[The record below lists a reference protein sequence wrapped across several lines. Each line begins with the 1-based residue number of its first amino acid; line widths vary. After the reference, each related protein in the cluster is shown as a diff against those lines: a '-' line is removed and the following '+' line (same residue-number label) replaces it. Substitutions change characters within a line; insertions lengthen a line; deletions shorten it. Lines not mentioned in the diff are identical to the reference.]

1 MLRFILKRLLL
12 GIPTLVAVLTIIFL
26 LMRVVPGD
34 PAYAVLG
41 DYATD
46 DAVSCAPR
54 ADGSQPADLATVPDV
69 HGRPLAR

>member
-12 GIPTLVAVLTIIFL
+12 GIPTLFAVLTIIFL

-41 DYATD
+41 
-46 DAVSCAPR
+46 R
-54 ADGSQPADLATVPDV
+54 LR
-69 HGRPLAR
+69 HR